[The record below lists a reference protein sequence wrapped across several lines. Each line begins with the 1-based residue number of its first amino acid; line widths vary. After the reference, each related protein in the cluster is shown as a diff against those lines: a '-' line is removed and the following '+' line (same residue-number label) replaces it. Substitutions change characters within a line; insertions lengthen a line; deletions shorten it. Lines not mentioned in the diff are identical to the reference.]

1 MHTHCRERRAEK
13 WEVKEIEKMRLR
25 KEKGILVW
33 VRIVERRNPKEEL
46 VNDKKKKKVNENIYY
61 LH

>member
-25 KEKGILVW
+25 KEKEILVW

-46 VNDKKKKKVNENIYY
+46 VNDKKKKKGK
-61 LH
+61 